1 MLTGLAIR
9 FRTAR
14 LRLTDCLRQD
24 ELYALKSNKAFETMG
39 MIQHQP
45 HDPNR
50 QTRQHR
56 LIDEPALGNRAT
68 IENSTADLCDPTLG
82 LSTPRRTLLR
92 IPIRPDF
99 KLDRHVVIFVKRES
113 VLYDGACASAQP
125 IFRSPRP
132 EFEHQ
137 VEQPPPR
144 PRAGGRRLV
153 SIVSP
158 PERQKALKSIQ
169 RWHSRIER
177 PRQCV
182 PSSSRFKTVREF
194 FRGFEIDLS
203 EYLKADPA
211 RDAGEILDTAGCNKH
226 KRPLWSNP
234 SRILTQYELWI
245 SVLKCRFNTIK
256 RILETNRLN
265 SAPRAS
271 RSRWYSWDAC
281 TTSRVGGVRK
291 PNNRTV
297 YHSHLPRMA
306 RISVKRKPLLCH
318 R

>member
-9 FRTAR
+9 IRTAR

-24 ELYALKSNKAFETMG
+24 ELYAVKSNKAFETMG

-45 HDPNR
+45 HGPNR

-56 LIDEPALGNRAT
+56 LIDEPGLGNRAT

-82 LSTPRRTLLR
+82 LNTPRGTFLR

-99 KLDRHVVIFVKRES
+99 KLDRHVVIFVKRKS
-113 VLYDGACASAQP
+113 VLYGGACAAAQP
-125 IFRSPRP
+125 IFRSPPP

-137 VEQPPPR
+137 VEQIPPR
-144 PRAGGRRLV
+144 SRAVGSWLA

-169 RWHSRIER
+169 RRHRRIEG
-177 PRQCV
+177 PRQCILS
-182 PSSSRFKTVREF
+182 PGRFKTVRES

-203 EYLKADPA
+203 EYLKPDLA
-211 RDAGEILDTAGCNKH
+211 RDASEVLNTAGSDKH
-226 KRPLWSNP
+226 KRPLWSNS

-245 SVLKCRFNTIK
+245 SVL
-256 RILETNRLN
+256 
-265 SAPRAS
+265 
-271 RSRWYSWDAC
+271 
-281 TTSRVGGVRK
+281 
-291 PNNRTV
+291 
-297 YHSHLPRMA
+297 
-306 RISVKRKPLLCH
+306 
-318 R
+318 